1 MRSTSPVYLVFN
13 LVNKNIF
20 KLLYIFESEKGNL
33 DTLGHVGFVV
43 LDRSCFLVSL
53 VKDHESLCRE
63 GSRARAVGSRG
74 KRQLSWGNGDL
85 PPWFPRTA
93 PSWTDAPLVP
103 MAEELPHAGSDQR
116 QRLQGHCG
124 GARQSFQT
132 LGSLG
137 SRGYYQWGHVLH
149 CLQPSVLSDARASE
163 SPIWQELEFLA
174 QHFLIFKW
182 E

>member
-1 MRSTSPVYLVFN
+1 M
-13 LVNKNIF
+13 
-20 KLLYIFESEKGNL
+20 

-43 LDRSCFLVSL
+43 LDRSCLLVSL

-63 GSRARAVGSRG
+63 GSRARAVGSLG

-85 PPWFPRTA
+85 PGFHA
-93 PSWTDAPLVP
+93 PHRPEQ
-103 MAEELPHAGSDQR
+103 M
-116 QRLQGHCG
+116 RLWSRWRRSCRPPAQTSASG
-124 GARQSFQT
+124 GARQPFQT

-163 SPIWQELEFLA
+163 SPI
-174 QHFLIFKW
+174 
-182 E
+182 